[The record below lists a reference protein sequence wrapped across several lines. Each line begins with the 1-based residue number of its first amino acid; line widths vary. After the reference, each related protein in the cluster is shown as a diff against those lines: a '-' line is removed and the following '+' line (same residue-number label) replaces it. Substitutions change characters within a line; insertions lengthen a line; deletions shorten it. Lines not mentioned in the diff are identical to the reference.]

1 MPGGL
6 ILEKRSYD
14 SRVYD
19 LICTRLL
26 PLGVTIALVNQV
38 LSEPVSAGLI
48 IGSAVV
54 NTQPNSYYDNNGN
67 LLLTAPPGTVIQVKI
82 SGGVLPLG
90 SGGQTIAALMCTIRA
105 QFTDTEG
112 NNVEATALLNLT
124 NYVQAV

>member
-1 MPGGL
+1 MAGL

-38 LSEPVSAGLI
+38 LAEPESANLA

-54 NTQPNSYYDNNGN
+54 NAQPNPYYDINGN
-67 LLLTAPPGTVIQVKI
+67 LLVTAPPGTVIQVKI
-82 SGGVLPLG
+82 SGGVLPPG
-90 SGGQTIAALMCTIRA
+90 SGGQTIPAVMCTIRA
-105 QFTDTEG
+105 QFTDSLG
-112 NNVEATALLNLT
+112 NQIEATALLNLT

>member
-1 MPGGL
+1 MAGL

-38 LSEPVSAGLI
+38 LSEPLSAGLVL
-48 IGSAVV
+48 GSPVV
-54 NTQPNSYYDNNGN
+54 NTQPNQYYDVNGN

-82 SGGVLPLG
+82 SGGVLPTG
-90 SGGQTIAALMCTIRA
+90 SGGQLIPAVMCTIRA
-105 QFTDTEG
+105 QFTDSAG
-112 NNVEATALLNLT
+112 NNIEATALLNLT